1 MGLNL
6 SCIHRGTTTRQV
18 HQPTS
23 PAPARVITADGSLK
37 ELPSSPSPCVS
48 DVLPSHNDNAAAPSL
63 FVCNSDELYFN
74 EHPPALAPGDLLRP
88 GQIYFVLETA
98 MLEKPLLTADMAALA
113 VRSSTALAASSR
125 TRQRRRRRRACGG
138 GGKKKVVRVMPVREE
153 VEDGGEDVFFNE
165 KLNQQ
170 TLGEFVG
177 SQAKRDE
184 KLGVTSRLKR
194 ALSIIQEDAE

>member
-1 MGLNL
+1 
-6 SCIHRGTTTRQV
+6 
-18 HQPTS
+18 
-23 PAPARVITADGSLK
+23 
-37 ELPSSPSPCVS
+37 
-48 DVLPSHNDNAAAPSL
+48 
-63 FVCNSDELYFN
+63 
-74 EHPPALAPGDLLRP
+74 
-88 GQIYFVLETA
+88 
-98 MLEKPLLTADMAALA
+98 
-113 VRSSTALAASSR
+113 
-125 TRQRRRRRRACGG
+125 
-138 GGKKKVVRVMPVREE
+138 MPVREE